1 MAGKWKTKD
10 TRSRLLMNE
19 SAIEWMNEC
28 NDSFIKH
35 STVNKALTPGWE
47 SVFGIQGFGGQG
59 RPSGGA
65 A

>member
-1 MAGKWKTKD
+1 
-10 TRSRLLMNE
+10 
-19 SAIEWMNEC
+19 
-28 NDSFIKH
+28 
-35 STVNKALTPGWE
+35 VNKALTPGWE